1 MSTRELQDLARDV
14 AAKAGELVR
23 SRRRE
28 GVSVAATK
36 SSPEDIVT
44 AADRE
49 SERLIRGLLLD
60 ARPHDSILGEEG
72 GSTSGTS
79 GVTWVV
85 DPIDGTVNYLYGLA
99 DYAVSIGVVEG
110 EADPVSWEPLAG
122 AVYAPELDV
131 MYSAARGEGALKGTA
146 SIRVNSPVDP
156 GLALVGTGFG
166 YDPERRTRQA
176 NVVMGLIAEVRDIR
190 RMGSAA
196 VDLCRV
202 ADGQLDGFFEVGL
215 NPWDM
220 AAGALIAREA
230 GARVGGLRG
239 EAATA
244 SMTLLAEPGL
254 FAFLEARLEGLNA
267 DRILR

>member
-1 MSTRELQDLARDV
+1 MSAHGLPDLARDI
-14 AAKAGELVR
+14 ATQAGELVR
-23 SRRRE
+23 TRRRE

-49 SERLIRGLLLD
+49 SEQLIRGLILD
-60 ARPHDSILGEEG
+60 ARPDDGILGEEG
-72 GSTSGTS
+72 GSSAGTS

-85 DPIDGTVNYLYGLA
+85 DPIDGTVNYLYGLP

-110 EADPVSWEPLAG
+110 EPDPATWSPLAA
-122 AVYAPELDV
+122 AVYAPAYDV
-131 MYSAARGEGALKGTA
+131 MYTAAPGAGAYRGTNRLRINDAMDP
-146 SIRVNSPVDP
+146 RV
-156 GLALVGTGFG
+156 ALVGTGFG
-166 YDPERRTRQA
+166 YDPERRTRQLD
-176 NVVMGLIAEVRDIR
+176 VVAGLIAEIRDIR

-196 VDLCRV
+196 IDLCRV

-220 AAGALIAREA
+220 AAGALIASEA

-239 EAATA
+239 APATA
-244 SMTLLAEPGL
+244 SMTLVAESRL
-254 FAFLEARLEGLNA
+254 FAFLEAKLEGLNA